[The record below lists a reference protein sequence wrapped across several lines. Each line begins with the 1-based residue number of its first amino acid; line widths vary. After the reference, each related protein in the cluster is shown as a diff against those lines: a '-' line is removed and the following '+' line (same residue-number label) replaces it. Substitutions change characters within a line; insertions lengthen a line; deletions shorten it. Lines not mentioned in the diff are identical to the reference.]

1 MGYDGGNMNFTRQN
15 PAKPFLLF
23 ALLAIIVFLAGCNRK
38 VVQEEPV
45 QGGHIVLAADPSTPQ
60 NSGEQALET
69 AVSETV
75 KEQVGKINAKNVELV
90 FCLDTSSS
98 MDGLIESVKQR
109 LWDIAKDIKNMPQAP
124 TLRIALLAYGT
135 PGFGNASGYVKLIN
149 DLTEDTDAIH
159 NELTALKCNGGDE
172 YVPKVVVYAIDNLS
186 WGNKPDTLRTIF
198 VAGNESADQGP
209 VKIDEMLDRAKNTNT
224 LVNTI
229 FCGAETHFYAKGWK
243 DIAEKSGGKFSAV
256 EFKMNLPQIK
266 LPQIKL
272 PININ
277 IPGIT
282 QPTAAPVI
290 PTQATQ
296 PASFPTSP
304 GAFPTVTAPA
314 TPVTTPT
321 VQGQLQP
328 FASPSSTTAALP
340 PSAAPTSSIRSPGV
354 PARPAS
360 RPPSPASTKASPSR
374 TAASQQPPGLVK
386 VEGTITGIMGENLLV
401 RETYSGRNRTFRAD
415 SSTSRTPSSWNP
427 ASNDMVVIY
436 YKAQDPVRAA
446 KIEFMR

>member
-1 MGYDGGNMNFTRQN
+1 MEGDMNFTNQS

-23 ALLAIIVFLAGCNRK
+23 ALLAVIIFLAGCNRK

-45 QGGHIVLAADPSTPQ
+45 KGGHIVLAADPSTPQ
-60 NSGEQALET
+60 NTGEQALET

-109 LWDIAKDIKNMPQAP
+109 LWDIARDIKNMPQAP
-124 TLRIALLAYGT
+124 SLRIALIAYGT
-135 PGFGNASGYVKLIN
+135 PSFGNASGYVKLIN

-159 NELTALKCNGGDE
+159 NELTALRCNGGDE
-172 YVPKVVVYAIDNLS
+172 YVPKVVVYAIENLS
-186 WGNKPDTLRTIF
+186 WGNKPDTLRTVF
-198 VAGNESADQGP
+198 VAGNEDANQGP
-209 VKIDEMLDRAKNTNT
+209 VTIDSMLDSAKKTNT

-229 FCGAETHFYAKGWK
+229 FCGSETHYYAKGWK

-256 EFKMNLPQIK
+256 EFKLNLPQIK

-328 FASPSSTTAALP
+328 FASPASTTAALP
-340 PSAAPTSSIRSPGV
+340 PSAAPTSAIRSPGV
-354 PARPAS
+354 PARPVS
-360 RPPSPASTKASPSR
+360 RPTSPAIAKPPSR
-374 TAASQQPPGLVK
+374 TAAPQQPAGLVK

-415 SSTSRTPSSWNP
+415 SATGHTPSTWNP
-427 ASNDMVVIY
+427 ASNDTVVIY
-436 YKAQDPVRAA
+436 YKAQDPTRAA
-446 KIEFMR
+446 KIEFVR